1 MNELRR
7 DDGWALPLVLSVIVL
22 IFAFSAVAVVLSTHA
37 TDRSNR
43 DRSSARSLQAAE
55 AGADVAQ
62 YRLNKALATAPVTG
76 ILGVAPDVVRQFGCI
91 NVDVNGAL
99 QVTRLDGDGWCSPV
113 ASEQADIGLPDDGT
127 GAPATYRYWVST
139 AAQVGSGSGAKL
151 RRRIVAVGE
160 NADTVRRVMV
170 TVEADLNL
178 STSNPFDL
186 FDRISFVECSSE
198 VPGNDD
204 PAAGCAA

>member
-1 MNELRR
+1 M
-7 DDGWALPLVLSVIVL
+7 ALPLVMSVIVL
-22 IFAFSAVAVVLSTHA
+22 IFAFTGVAVVLSTHA

-76 ILGVAPDVVRQFGCI
+76 ILGVAPDVVRQLGCI
-91 NVDVNGAL
+91 NANVNGEL
-99 QVTRLDGDGWCSPV
+99 QVTKLNGDGWCTPV
-113 ASEQADIGLPDDGT
+113 TSEQADIGLPDDGT
-127 GAPATYRYWVST
+127 GSSATYRYWVSS
-139 AAQVGSGSGAKL
+139 AVQIGSGSGATL
-151 RRRIVAVGE
+151 RRRIVSVGE

-170 TVEADLNL
+170 TTEADLNL

-186 FDRISFVECSSE
+186 FDRISFVECSSV
-198 VPGNDD
+198 VPSNDN